1 MTDELRERIVS
12 FFKVE
17 FANKLK
23 LKLEAG
29 YSLSDFNIHPFT
41 LLAISSSIFGQP
53 TSLNM
58 AKALVYPRALGTS
71 MNTNF
76 GDLMQRLCVSILD
89 ASASST
95 QGMDLEFVDKT
106 DNKKVIMQL
115 KAGPNTINKDDIE
128 PMIEKYKTAHRLL
141 LRNYAGENMPKFAL
155 GITYGNLTNI
165 SYHFKRIASTTIG
178 NQEDMPIY
186 IGKDFWYRLTGN
198 EDFYI
203 ELINI
208 FIEIFQTENYEQ
220 QFESSIIKL
229 AKNIEEEYFTNGI
242 FDPSKL

>member
-1 MTDELRERIVS
+1 
-12 FFKVE
+12 
-17 FANKLK
+17 
-23 LKLEAG
+23 
-29 YSLSDFNIHPFT
+29 
-41 LLAISSSIFGQP
+41 
-53 TSLNM
+53 
-58 AKALVYPRALGTS
+58 
-71 MNTNF
+71 
-76 GDLMQRLCVSILD
+76 
-89 ASASST
+89 
-95 QGMDLEFVDKT
+95 
-106 DNKKVIMQL
+106 
-115 KAGPNTINKDDIE
+115 
-128 PMIEKYKTAHRLL
+128 
-141 LRNYAGENMPKFAL
+141 MPKFAL